1 MPVEQAE
8 RAPQP
13 PDKIGRLPTKRKLG
27 LMPADEQQ
35 EDAHGHGQHQNSP
48 DGTQAQHW
56 EQVSLLSATRLKLCL
71 HAAHS

>member
-27 LMPADEQQ
+27 LMPADEQKGH
-35 EDAHGHGQHQNSP
+35 AHGHGQHQSSLH
-48 DGTQAQHW
+48 GMQARQW
-56 EQVSLLSATRLKLCL
+56 EQVSLLFSDPIETLACSLCT
-71 HAAHS
+71 